1 MRQDKK
7 IFSHLSMQNAKSI
20 EPILAAISQAL
31 AEGELR
37 FSDED
42 DEIILNPD
50 GLLKLKVSASKS
62 DSIHELKINVSWYVA
77 GTDLDK
83 KKLLSVSGAKHKK
96 K

>member
-20 EPILAAISQAL
+20 EPILTAISKAL
-31 AEGELR
+31 AKGELK

-42 DEIILNPD
+42 DEITLNPE
-50 GLLKLKVSASKS
+50 GLLKFKVSASKS
-62 DSIHELKINVSWYVA
+62 DSIHKLNLKVSWYVA
-77 GTDLDK
+77 DTDLDK
-83 KKLLSVSGAKHKK
+83 KKLLSVSARKLKK